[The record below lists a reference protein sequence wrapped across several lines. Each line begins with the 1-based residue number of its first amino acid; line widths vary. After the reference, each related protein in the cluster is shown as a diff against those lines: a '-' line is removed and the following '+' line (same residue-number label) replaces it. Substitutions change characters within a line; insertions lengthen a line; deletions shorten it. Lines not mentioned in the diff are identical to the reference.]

1 MAEGLGGAGEILES
15 RGGTMNNPGA
25 VATGVQFQMNH
36 TTNFRKGAYV

>member
-1 MAEGLGGAGEILES
+1 MAERLGGAREVLES

-36 TTNFRKGAYV
+36 TTNSQKGAYV

>member
-1 MAEGLGGAGEILES
+1 MAEGLDCAGQVLES

-25 VATGVQFQMNH
+25 VATGVGEHMDI